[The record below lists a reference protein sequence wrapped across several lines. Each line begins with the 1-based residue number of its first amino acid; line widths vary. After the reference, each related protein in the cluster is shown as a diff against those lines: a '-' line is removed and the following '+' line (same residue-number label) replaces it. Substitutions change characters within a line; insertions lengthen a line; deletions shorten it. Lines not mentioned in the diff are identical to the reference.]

1 VENTEAFSV
10 EDVPVLETWERLK
23 GDPKAVLVDV
33 RTRAEWAFVGVP
45 DLSSLGRELL
55 LVEWQGFPDNRIA
68 EDFSERLEAA
78 LAARGVGKSDEVFF
92 ICRSGGRS
100 RMAAEVMAA
109 AGYRRCRNV
118 AEGFEGPIDAHRHRS
133 QIAGWKFASLAWV
146 QG

>member
-1 VENTEAFSV
+1 MDKADAYRV

-45 DLSSLGRELL
+45 DLSNLGRDLL
-55 LVEWQGFPDNRIA
+55 LMEWQKFPDSRIA
-68 EDFSERLEAA
+68 PDFAARLEEA
-78 LAARGVGKSDEVFF
+78 LAARGVGKGDEIFF

-109 AGYRRCRNV
+109 AGYRLCRNV
-118 AEGFEGPIDAHRHRS
+118 AEGFEGPMDADRHRG
-133 QIAGWKFASLAWV
+133 QIAGWKFEGLDWV
-146 QG
+146 RG

>member
-1 VENTEAFSV
+1 MEKTEAFGV

-45 DLSSLGRELL
+45 DLSSLGRELVL
-55 LVEWQGFPDNRIA
+55 IEWQSFPDNRIA
-68 EDFSERLEAA
+68 ENFAERLTATLTA
-78 LAARGVGKSDEVFF
+78 KGLGKEDEVFF

-100 RMAAEVMAA
+100 RMAAEAMAA

-118 AEGFEGPIDAHRHRS
+118 AEGFEGPIDPRRHRS
-133 QIAGWKFASLAWV
+133 QVAGWKFAGLAWV

>member
-1 VENTEAFSV
+1 VDNTDADRV
-10 EDVPVLETWERLK
+10 EDVPVLETWKRLK

-45 DLSSLGRELL
+45 DLSKLGRNVLL
-55 LVEWQGFPDNRIA
+55 IEWQSFPDNRVA
-68 EDFSERLEAA
+68 TDFADRLEAE
-78 LAARGVGKSDEVFF
+78 LTARGVEKTDEIFF

-109 AGYRRCRNV
+109 AGYRHCQNV
-118 AEGFEGPIDAHRHRS
+118 AEGFEGPMNADRHRG
-133 QIAGWKFASLAWV
+133 QIAGWKFEGLDWV

>member
-1 VENTEAFSV
+1 MEKTEAFGI

-45 DLSSLGRELL
+45 DLSSLGRELVL
-55 LVEWQGFPDNRIA
+55 IEWQSFPDNRIA
-68 EDFSERLEAA
+68 ENFAERLTATLTA
-78 LAARGVGKSDEVFF
+78 KGLGKEDEVFF

-100 RMAAEVMAA
+100 RMAAEAMAA

-118 AEGFEGPIDAHRHRS
+118 AEGFEGPIDPRRHRS
-133 QIAGWKFASLAWV
+133 QVAGWKFAGLAWV

>member
-1 VENTEAFSV
+1 MGNTDADRV
-10 EDVPVLETWERLK
+10 EDVSVLETWKRLG

-45 DLSSLGRELL
+45 DLSKFGRNVLL
-55 LVEWQGFPDNRIA
+55 IEWQSFPDNRVA
-68 EDFSERLEAA
+68 TDFADRLEAE
-78 LAARGVGKSDEVFF
+78 LTARGVEKTNEIFF

-109 AGYRRCRNV
+109 AGYRHCLNV
-118 AEGFEGPIDAHRHRS
+118 ADGFEGPMDADRHRG
-133 QIAGWKFASLAWV
+133 QIAGWKFEGLDWV